1 MVPCTSQAQLSLF
14 AARALVF
21 GLFPEPWSPRR
32 IPLLPRLHPDAI
44 WPTAL
49 PRQETEKKKSP
60 PGARLDV
67 LSEQDT
73 REASTATRGRHAARG
88 VSREESRIAGNPR
101 QSCPDASTHPS
112 LCFKTLLVQDWKMDA
127 VSWFVCNPPLV
138 IMIIM
143 IAIISTIARCA
154 KMAQLMSG
162 AVFAFLPGPLDPARP
177 WGSYAGNKT
186 SCSTSVGSM
195 QL

>member
-88 VSREESRIAGNPR
+88 VSREESRIAGNPKTIMPR
-101 QSCPDASTHPS
+101 CIYSPEPLLQDAACPRLENGCCFMVCVQSAIGNHDYHDCHYQHHCPLREDGTADVWSRLRIP
-112 LCFKTLLVQDWKMDA
+112 A
-127 VSWFVCNPPLV
+127 
-138 IMIIM
+138 
-143 IAIISTIARCA
+143 
-154 KMAQLMSG
+154 G
-162 AVFAFLPGPLDPARP
+162 A
-177 WGSYAGNKT
+177 T
-186 SCSTSVGSM
+186 
-195 QL
+195 